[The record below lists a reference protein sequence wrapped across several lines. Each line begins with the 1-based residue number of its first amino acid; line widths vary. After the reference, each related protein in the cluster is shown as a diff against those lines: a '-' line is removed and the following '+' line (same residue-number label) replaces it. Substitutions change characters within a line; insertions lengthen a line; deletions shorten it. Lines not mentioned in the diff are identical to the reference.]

1 MSLIQELK
9 DRSVE
14 SRIEEFRHMCKTWNV
29 PNGEALTD
37 WLDAHG
43 FFSAPASTKYHGCY
57 PGGLYDHSLCV
68 YMNLNNLTMGMGLK
82 WERECSPFI
91 VGMLH
96 DVCKADQYLPI
107 SSFEVELDSDGRI
120 PSYKYNTKTLL
131 KGHGDKSLML
141 LSTILPLT
149 EEEMLCIRYHM
160 GAFTEKEEWSDY
172 TGAIH
177 CYPNVLWA
185 HQADMMAAHIDMV

>member
-1 MSLIQELK
+1 MPLIDELRH
-9 DRSVE
+9 RSTDA
-14 SRIEEFRHMCKTWNV
+14 RRDEFRELCRNWGV
-29 PNGEALTD
+29 PNDDALTD
-37 WLDAHG
+37 WLDTHG
-43 FFSAPASTKYHGCY
+43 FFTAPASTKYHGCY

-68 YMNLNNLTMGMGLK
+68 YLNLNLVTRTMGLK

-96 DVCKADQYLPI
+96 DVCKADQYNATC
-107 SSFEVELDSDGRI
+107 EEDSNI
-120 PSYKYNTKTLL
+120 IYEYNKQTLL

-160 GAFTEKEEWSDY
+160 GAFCEKEEWTDY
-172 TGAIH
+172 TSAIH

-185 HQADMMAAHIDMV
+185 HQADMMAAHIEML

>member
-1 MSLIQELK
+1 MPLIDELRH
-9 DRSVE
+9 RSTDA
-14 SRIEEFRHMCKTWNV
+14 RRDEFRELCRNWGV
-29 PNGEALTD
+29 PNDDALTD
-37 WLDAHG
+37 WLDTHG
-43 FFSAPASTKYHGCY
+43 FFTAPASTKYHGCY

-68 YMNLNNLTMGMGLK
+68 YLNLNLVTRTMGLK

-96 DVCKADQYLPI
+96 DVCKADQYNATC
-107 SSFEVELDSDGRI
+107 EEDGNI
-120 PSYKYNTKTLL
+120 IYEYNKQTLL

-160 GAFTEKEEWSDY
+160 GAFCEKEEWTDY
-172 TGAIH
+172 TSAIH
-177 CYPNVLWA
+177 CYQNVLWT
-185 HQADMMAAHIDMV
+185 HQADMMAAHIEML